1 MARRVNTSARWLLP
15 ILEINGLDMNSEC
28 VENTYLWESNTTSEE
43 PGKEFLVLFKE
54 KEKPVEIESSQRL
67 IRCEQLPTGE
77 LCRFSTEGV
86 EEAVEEIKEGRYSK
100 IPKPFAERYYRP
112 NGKLTAAIQIVE
124 KRPEAFAY
132 WASRGVDIPPEQ
144 EVWDKPFKPR
154 ETFTYE
160 FLG

>member
-28 VENTYLWESNTTSEE
+28 VENTYLWESNTTDESQNQ
-43 PGKEFLVLFKE
+43 FLVLFKDE
-54 KEKPVEIESSQRL
+54 QKPEEIKHSDRL

-86 EEAVEEIKEGRYSK
+86 EDAVEEIKEGRYSK

-132 WASRGVDIPPEQ
+132 WAARGVEIPPEQ
-144 EVWDKPFKPR
+144 EVWDKPLKGH